1 MILRR
6 VFSCD
11 TESNCTGDH
20 LFNAW
25 GGLETLTLNMKLGDA
40 YEKMLKI
47 LPTSYLQPYKKP
59 PTENPISDDNDDD
72 KDKCF

>member
-1 MILRR
+1 MVRGQIIQTITYLIH
-6 VFSCD
+6 
-11 TESNCTGDH
+11 GAGWKH
-20 LFNAW
+20 
-25 GGLETLTLNMKLGDA
+25 LTLNMKLGDA

-47 LPTSYLQPYKKP
+47 LPTSYLQPCKEP

>member
-47 LPTSYLQPYKKP
+47 LSTSYREPYQIP
-59 PTENPISDDNDDD
+59 PTENPMSCVNDDD
-72 KDKCF
+72 EDK